1 MYLGFS
7 DFLSTQM
14 DLGAQEPGKTHP
26 GLTRASPGYACSVNV
41 GRVGLGKAVLLHGGI
56 SRPLESTD
64 PSIHLNS

>member
-26 GLTRASPGYACSVNV
+26 GLTRASPGYSLQCERWEGGAGQGCPFTWGYQQAS
-41 GRVGLGKAVLLHGGI
+41 GKH
-56 SRPLESTD
+56 
-64 PSIHLNS
+64 